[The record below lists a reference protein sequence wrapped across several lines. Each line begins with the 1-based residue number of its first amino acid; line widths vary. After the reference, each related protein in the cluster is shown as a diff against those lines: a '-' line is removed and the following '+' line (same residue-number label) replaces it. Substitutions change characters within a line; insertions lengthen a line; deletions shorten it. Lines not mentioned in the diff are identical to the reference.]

1 MGLLA
6 LLLLTLGYCF
16 FAIGDGSPGKLER
29 K

>member
-16 FAIGDGSPGKLER
+16 FAIGDGEKFAIMTL
-29 K
+29 